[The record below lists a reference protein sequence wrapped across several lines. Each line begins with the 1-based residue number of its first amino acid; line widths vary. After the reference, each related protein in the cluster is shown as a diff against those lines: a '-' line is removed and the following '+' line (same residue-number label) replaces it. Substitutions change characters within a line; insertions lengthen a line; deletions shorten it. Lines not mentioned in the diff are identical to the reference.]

1 MGAVSGW
8 RQRRSGDYAVYGVRP
23 AMVSDWI
30 VFYLAGKEI
39 LRISKA
45 GLHEGEIE
53 ATLGLLAYERGVCE
67 SDIEFAEVGR

>member
-1 MGAVSGW
+1 
-8 RQRRSGDYAVYGVRP
+8 
-23 AMVSDWI
+23 MVSDWI

-45 GLHEGEIE
+45 GLYEGELE